1 MILDSKFHPEWEGS
15 VSSKFGARGTLRVQ
29 CEARDGSWGIAQRGL
44 GGYMTD
50 VEGKLYEDF
59 LQVKRSHPNG
69 ARRGQ
74 EVAWRPSR
82 RNVPGPI
89 PIEPEKLSDWPPWV
103 PPKGTWVPRQQT
115 KVNEDKY
122 DAKVDAF
129 AHNFMQQLRRRQRE
143 KQRQEDRDCKRL
155 VQGLDIWE
163 GELRRRRIMAQ
174 LKGAIPG
181 ASKPLAIGQP
191 DTPSSYASLR
201 GSASEPMFS
210 RR

>member
-1 MILDSKFHPEWEGS
+1 MILDGKGHPEWEGS
-15 VSSKFGARGTLRVQ
+15 APCKFGARGTLRVQ
-29 CEARDGSWGIAQRGL
+29 CDARATPWGIAQCGL

-59 LQVKRSHPNG
+59 LQVKRSHP
-69 ARRGQ
+69 ASAMRGQ

-89 PIEPEKLSDWPPWV
+89 PVEPEKLSDWPPWI
-103 PPKGTWVPRQQT
+103 PKEGTWVPRQPRRVQ
-115 KVNEDKY
+115 EDKY

-143 KQRQEDRDCKRL
+143 KQRQEDRECKRL

-163 GELRRRRIMAQ
+163 GELRRRRIMSQ

-181 ASKPLAIGQP
+181 STKPLAIGQP
-191 DTPSSYASLR
+191 DTPSTGSLR
-201 GSASEPMFS
+201 GSASEPLFS
-210 RR
+210 RRS